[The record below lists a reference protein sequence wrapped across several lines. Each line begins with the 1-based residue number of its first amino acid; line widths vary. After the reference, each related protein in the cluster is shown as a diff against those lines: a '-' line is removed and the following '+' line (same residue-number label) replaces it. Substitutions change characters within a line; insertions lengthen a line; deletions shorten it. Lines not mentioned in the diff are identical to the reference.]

1 MIVTKYET
9 TIFPQT
15 NQGRRLAHEL
25 SERLKKQGAFYS
37 IKEDTN
43 SILIKSRYR
52 FRLKDEE
59 SKEDEN

>member
-9 TIFPQT
+9 HIFPQT
-15 NQGRRLAHEL
+15 EQGRRIAYEL
-25 SERLKKQGAFYS
+25 SEKLKKQGAFYS

-52 FRLKDEE
+52 FKIQDEDD
-59 SKEDEN
+59 KEDDE